1 MTKRSK
7 APSSNP
13 MSSRVEVY
21 VPGPTPTDG
30 IEIPESLLDLVEL
43 LAEHN
48 HEVWAEQRIKDGW
61 TYGVQRDDTRKTHP
75 CLVPY
80 GALPETEKAYDRN
93 TAIAIVKL
101 IIKLGYRIEER

>member
-1 MTKRSK
+1 MTRRSK
-7 APSSNP
+7 ILSSNI

-21 VPGPTPTDG
+21 VPDPTPTHG
-30 IEIPESLLDLVEL
+30 IEIPESLLKLIEL

-61 TYGVQRDDTRKTHP
+61 TYGVQRDDRRKTHP

-80 GALPETEKAYDRN
+80 GALPEKEKAYDRN
-93 TAIAIVKL
+93 TAIALVKL
-101 IIKLGYRIEER
+101 IIKLGYHIEER

>member
-1 MTKRSK
+1 
-7 APSSNP
+7 
-13 MSSRVEVY
+13 MSSCVEVH
-21 VPGPTPTDG
+21 VPGPTPTHG
-30 IEIPESLLDLVEL
+30 VEIPESLLNLIEL

-48 HEVWAEQRIKDGW
+48 HKVWTEERIKDGW
-61 TYGVQRDDTRKTHP
+61 TYGVQRDDRRKTHP

-80 GALPETEKAYDRN
+80 STLPEKEKAYDRN